1 MTQIW
6 PGCGEGPVPTTV
18 SMICK
23 PEGVVTGFPV
33 VWACAIEGASEKDA
47 PATPMA
53 KARASG
59 RFRYLKRRM
68 FNILD
73 TKPIEYRV
81 LSALGTRA
89 RTRPCADRSRR

>member
-53 KARASG
+53 RERASG
-59 RFRYLKRRM
+59 IFRYWKRRM
-68 FNILD
+68 FSIPD
-73 TKPIEYRV
+73 TKPIEYGV
-81 LSALGTRA
+81 LSALNNRA
-89 RTRPCADRSRR
+89 RNRPCADRNRR